1 MIISVPSYVI
11 PGSYYENVKFM
22 DSYKAVKS
30 IELLFFFFDSE
41 TRELFKREKELIK
54 AYADRF
60 SFTVHMPE
68 YLKPEH
74 VEIVELTRDLATRYI
89 LHLPTSN
96 TDQFMG
102 ELERWRRRYG
112 DVFLIENLI
121 HLHNEYHLKQDPS
134 LPLCCDTGHLLLSG
148 KDINSFLRNYE
159 TRIQEIHLHGVID
172 GEDHR
177 VFNPKES
184 WFIELIPFLQK
195 YQGVVNLEVF
205 SIKEVEEILRNL
217 SACNLI

>member
-11 PGSYYENVKFM
+11 PGSYYENIKFIS
-22 DSYKAVKS
+22 DYEAVKAV
-30 IELLFFFFDSE
+30 ELLFFSFDSE
-41 TRELFKREKELIK
+41 TRKLFKREKELIK

-68 YLKPEH
+68 HLLLEY
-74 VEIVELTRDLATRYI
+74 VEIVELTRDLVTRYI

-102 ELERWRRRYG
+102 ELKRWRARYG
-112 DVFLIENLI
+112 NVFLIENLI
-121 HLHNEYHLKQDPS
+121 HLHNENHLKQDPS
-134 LPLCCDTGHLLLSG
+134 LPVCCDTGHLLLSG
-148 KDINSFLRNYE
+148 KDINGFLRNYE

-172 GEDHR
+172 GKDHR
-177 VFNPKES
+177 VFSPKEP

-195 YQGVVNLEVF
+195 FQGVVNLEVF
-205 SIKEVEEILRNL
+205 SIKEVEEILKNF

>member
-11 PGSYYENVKFM
+11 PGSYYENVKFI
-22 DSYKAVKS
+22 DRYKAVKS

-41 TRELFKREKELIK
+41 TRELFKREKESIK
-54 AYADRF
+54 AYTGRF

-68 YLKPEH
+68 HLTFEH
-74 VEIVELTRDLATRYI
+74 IEIIELTRDLAARYI
-89 LHLPTSN
+89 LHLPETN
-96 TDQFMG
+96 TAEFMG
-102 ELERWRRRYG
+102 ELERWRARYG
-112 DVFLIENLI
+112 DIFLIENLI
-121 HLHNEYHLKQDPS
+121 HLHNENHLKQDPT
-134 LPLCCDTGHLLLSG
+134 LPVCCDTGHLLLSG
-148 KDINSFLRNYE
+148 KDINDFLQNYE

-172 GEDHR
+172 GKDHK

-195 YQGVVNLEVF
+195 FQGVVNLEVF
-205 SIKEVEEILRNL
+205 SIKEVEEILNIL